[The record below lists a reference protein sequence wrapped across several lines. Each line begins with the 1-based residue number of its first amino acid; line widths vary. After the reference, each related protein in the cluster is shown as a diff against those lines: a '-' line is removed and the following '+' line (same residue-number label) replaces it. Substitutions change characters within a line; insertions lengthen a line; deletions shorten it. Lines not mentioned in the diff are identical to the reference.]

1 MSIVRPQG
9 RAKETTEAK
18 MVEADNGEML
28 GLQPA
33 DPKRKHV
40 KNSSFREWEKGGP
53 GDGGYKPNF
62 VTPRGSV
69 RSSV

>member
-1 MSIVRPQG
+1 MAIVGPQG
-9 RAKETTEAK
+9 RGRPKPDAKY
-18 MVEADNGEML
+18 VEADNGEML